1 VVEDRPQVLLASR
14 SPRRRELLGQLG
26 LRFRVT
32 DPEVDEA
39 PLPGEAPDQYVRRVA
54 RDKARA
60 GAAAAAGEGPALPA
74 LGADTC
80 VLLDGRVLGKPTD
93 PEEALDMLTRLSG
106 RSHLVLSGV
115 AVAADGRL
123 ADALS
128 RSAVQFRPLSA
139 AECRAYVAHG
149 EPLDKAGAY
158 AIQGLGAMFVAHLE
172 GSYSGV
178 MGLPLF
184 ETARLLTGFG
194 IHPLA
199 GP

>member
-1 VVEDRPQVLLASR
+1 MDADRPQLLLASR

-26 LRFRVT
+26 LRFAVA
-32 DPEVDEA
+32 DPDVDEA
-39 PLPGEAPDQYVRRVA
+39 PGPGEAAEDYVRRVA

-60 GAAAAAGEGPALPA
+60 GARLAAAHDPALPV

-80 VLLDGRVLGKPTD
+80 ILLDGRTLGKPAD
-93 PEEALDMLTRLSG
+93 ADEALDMLARLSG
-106 RSHLVLSGV
+106 RGHLVLSGV
-115 AVAADGRL
+115 AVAWDGRV

-128 RSAVQFRPLSA
+128 RSAVHFRPLSE
-139 AECRAYVAHG
+139 AERRAYVAHG

-158 AIQGLGAMFVAHLE
+158 AIQGLGAMFVTHLE

-184 ETARLLTGFG
+184 ETARLLLEPG
-194 IHPLA
+194 IHPL
-199 GP
+199 GPD